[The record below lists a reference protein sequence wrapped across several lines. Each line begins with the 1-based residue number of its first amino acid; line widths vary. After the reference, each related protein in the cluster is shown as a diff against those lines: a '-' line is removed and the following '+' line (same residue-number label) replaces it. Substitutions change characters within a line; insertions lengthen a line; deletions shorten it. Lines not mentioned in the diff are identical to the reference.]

1 MPGFIQ
7 PLHALII
14 LLLHLS
20 ACSHL
25 DEESRL
31 SQDLVDQIFKLRVNH
46 MLRWSDAQT
55 RATMTGDKKAE
66 TLQKSNPRYRMLR
79 NLRERVWHKVG
90 WQIPSSEAGQGSSQT
105 DTAMQ
110 GTSEN
115 NHPTAASANT
125 PRYDNGTEDD
135 TMTAALDNILSSD
148 PMDML
153 QWDEW
158 ESISAGLFMN

>member
-20 ACSHL
+20 GCTHL

-31 SQDLVDQIFKLRVNH
+31 SQDLVDQVFKLRVNH
-46 MLRWSDAQT
+46 MLKWNDAVK
-55 RATMTGDKKAE
+55 RALMTGDAKAP
-66 TLQKSNPRYRMLR
+66 NPRYRILR
-79 NLRERVWHKVG
+79 NLRERVWHKLG
-90 WQIPSSEAGQGSSQT
+90 WQIPSGEAFRGSLQT

-110 GTSEN
+110 GTIEET
-115 NHPTAASANT
+115 PCAAASVNSLL
-125 PRYDNGTEDD
+125 YEDGKEDD
-135 TMTAALDNILSSD
+135 TMTAALDNILNSD

>member
-7 PLHALII
+7 PFHALII

-31 SQDLVDQIFKLRVNH
+31 SQDLVDQIFKLRINH
-46 MLRWSDAQT
+46 MLRWSDAPT

-66 TLQKSNPRYRMLR
+66 TLQKSNPRYRMLW

-90 WQIPSSEAGQGSSQT
+90 WRIPSSEAVRGSLQT

-110 GTSEN
+110 ATNETN
-115 NHPTAASANT
+115 PRTAILANP
-125 PRYDNGTEDD
+125 PRYDYGTEDD
-135 TMTAALDNILSSD
+135 TMTGALDNLLNSD
-148 PMDML
+148 PMDLL

-158 ESISAGLFMN
+158 ESNSAELFMN